1 MEEDETPLRIYVGKG
16 RAPYSGMVLDSIFTY
31 LRRALVA
38 MVVIGIFLMMMP
50 LLR

>member
-1 MEEDETPLRIYVGKG
+1 MEEDEPIRIYVGKG

-50 LLR
+50 LIL

>member
-1 MEEDETPLRIYVGKG
+1 MEEDERVRIYVGKG
-16 RAPYSGMVLDSIFTY
+16 RGPYSGMVLDSIFTY

-50 LLR
+50 LFL

>member
-1 MEEDETPLRIYVGKG
+1 MEEEEPPRIFVGKR

-31 LRRALVA
+31 LRRAIVA
-38 MVVIGIFLMMMP
+38 MVIVGIIVMMIP

>member
-1 MEEDETPLRIYVGKG
+1 MEEDEPLRIYVGKG

-38 MVVIGIFLMMMP
+38 MVVIGILVQFVLG
-50 LLR
+50 

>member
-1 MEEDETPLRIYVGKG
+1 MEEDEARRIYVGKS
-16 RAPYSGMVLDSIFTY
+16 RSSYSGMVLESIFTY

-38 MVVIGIFLMMMP
+38 MVVIGILLMMMP